1 MQLQR
6 EILWFTV
13 AKLTMTIQTLHLLRR
28 ATSGVSR
35 WMHQR
40 CDLCHILPTC
50 TCFVYST
57 AKASDNPGLYLLWR
71 AISWIQNGLIRDVV
85 CATTQVCAGSQVNQ
99 LEPLLIVCKDDV
111 HGLDISVY
119 KPSCM
124 EGLHGTSRSL
134 C

>member
-1 MQLQR
+1 MGFQDGCIRDVICVTYCPHALVLSTAQQR
-6 EILWFTV
+6 QV
-13 AKLTMTIQTLHLLRR
+13 TIQ
-28 ATSGVSR
+28 
-35 WMHQR
+35 
-40 CDLCHILPTC
+40 
-50 TCFVYST
+50 
-57 AKASDNPGLYLLWR
+57 GLYLLWR